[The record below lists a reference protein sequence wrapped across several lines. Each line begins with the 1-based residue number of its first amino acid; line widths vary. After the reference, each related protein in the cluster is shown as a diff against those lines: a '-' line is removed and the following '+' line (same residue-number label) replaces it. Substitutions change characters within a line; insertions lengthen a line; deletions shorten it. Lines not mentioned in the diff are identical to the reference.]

1 MTNSPSLCDDILPYN
16 KLRFEPVDKNYI
28 KVVYVRLLLV
38 YVILMAC
45 ALFILL
51 IEAESM
57 PLMLIGAELVL
68 AAAFVANMAFVRKI
82 YSFKGYRLSEKDIS
96 YRSGIFFPK
105 VTTIPFCKIQQV
117 SVRRNPVTSIFGLYY
132 IDVINGSQSVTSQM
146 TIPGLSRE
154 KAEELKSLILA
165 NTCCDE
171 E

>member
-82 YSFKGYRLSEKDIS
+82 YSFKGIGSVKRIFPTDPES
-96 YRSGIFFPK
+96 FFPRLPPYHSAK
-105 VTTIPFCKIQQV
+105 
-117 SVRRNPVTSIFGLYY
+117 Y
-132 IDVINGSQSVTSQM
+132 
-146 TIPGLSRE
+146 SR
-154 KAEELKSLILA
+154 
-165 NTCCDE
+165 
-171 E
+171 

>member
-132 IDVINGSQSVTSQM
+132 IDVINGSQSITSQM

-154 KAEELKSLILA
+154 KAEGLKSLILA

>member
-96 YRSGIFFPK
+96 YRSGIFFSQGYHH
-105 VTTIPFCKIQQV
+105 TILQNTAGKRAPQSSDEYF
-117 SVRRNPVTSIFGLYY
+117 RTLLYRCDKRLAVNY
-132 IDVINGSQSVTSQM
+132 QPDDYTGSVT
-146 TIPGLSRE
+146 GKSRRV
-154 KAEELKSLILA
+154 KIFDIGKYLLR
-165 NTCCDE
+165 
-171 E
+171 

>member
-132 IDVINGSQSVTSQM
+132 IDVINGSQSITSQM

-154 KAEELKSLILA
+154 KPKS
-165 NTCCDE
+165 
-171 E
+171 

>member
-96 YRSGIFFPK
+96 YRSEIFFPK

-132 IDVINGSQSVTSQM
+132 IDVINGSQSITSQM

-154 KAEELKSLILA
+154 KTEELKSLILA

>member
-82 YSFKGYRLSEKDIS
+82 YSFKGYFLQIRNLFSQGYHHTILQNTAGKRAPQSSDEYFRTLLYRCDKRLAVNYQPDD
-96 YRSGIFFPK
+96 YTG
-105 VTTIPFCKIQQV
+105 
-117 SVRRNPVTSIFGLYY
+117 
-132 IDVINGSQSVTSQM
+132 SVT
-146 TIPGLSRE
+146 GKSRRV
-154 KAEELKSLILA
+154 KIFDIGKYLLR
-165 NTCCDE
+165 
-171 E
+171 

>member
-105 VTTIPFCKIQQV
+105 VTTIQ
-117 SVRRNPVTSIFGLYY
+117 
-132 IDVINGSQSVTSQM
+132 
-146 TIPGLSRE
+146 
-154 KAEELKSLILA
+154 
-165 NTCCDE
+165 
-171 E
+171 

>member
-132 IDVINGSQSVTSQM
+132 IDVIISV
-146 TIPGLSRE
+146 L
-154 KAEELKSLILA
+154 
-165 NTCCDE
+165 
-171 E
+171 

>member
-132 IDVINGSQSVTSQM
+132 IDVINGSQSITSQM

-165 NTCCDE
+165 NTSCDE